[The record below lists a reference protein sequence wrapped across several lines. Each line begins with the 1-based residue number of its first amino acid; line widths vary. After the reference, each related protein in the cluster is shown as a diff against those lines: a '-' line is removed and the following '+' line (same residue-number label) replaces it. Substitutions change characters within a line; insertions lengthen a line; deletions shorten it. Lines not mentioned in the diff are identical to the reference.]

1 MNDGKAL
8 VQQFFVHERKRRRNR
23 LVVMWSLV
31 GLADVFVVAAYLGGM
46 PVERIAMVL
55 ILPVLASFVLL
66 WRGLSDG
73 RRLEGRLG
81 ELLNA
86 VEFGWDELHG
96 LDLNAEE
103 ADRLHEAFTHIAAGR
118 LMTNEIQLRT
128 RGGDA
133 KGPAFDGHEATIDP
147 KRNRVDPALHEADYD
162 GLEGVLRVSEQLVE
176 EANQQYAEQAQR
188 QWEASEARDLD
199 NIEEGVERLGDLVA
213 SGWFERNA
221 KDGALSELMESHEEK
236 GSQ

>member
-31 GLADVFVVAAYLGGM
+31 GRADVFVVAAYLGGM

-73 RRLEGRLG
+73 RRLDGRLG
-81 ELLNA
+81 ELLNT

-118 LMTNEIQLRT
+118 LMTNESQLRT

-133 KGPAFDGHEATIDP
+133 KGPAFDGNEATIDP

-221 KDGALSELMESHEEK
+221 KDGALSELMESREEK

>member
-1 MNDGKAL
+1 MY
-8 VQQFFVHERKRRRNR
+8 KRQ
-23 LVVMWSLV
+23 
-31 GLADVFVVAAYLGGM
+31 
-46 PVERIAMVL
+46 
-55 ILPVLASFVLL
+55 LL

-73 RRLEGRLG
+73 RRLDGRLG

-118 LMTNEIQLRT
+118 LMTNESQLRT

-133 KGPAFDGHEATIDP
+133 KGPAFDGHETTIDP

-162 GLEGVLRVSEQLVE
+162 GLEGALRVSEQLVE

-221 KDGALSELMESHEEK
+221 KDGALSKLMESHEEK